1 MDIPS
6 SSLLASLASLSHR
19 ERLIQL
25 KGPEEGL
32 VVERFEGIESVCG
45 DNRLQ
50 IDCLSTD
57 AFLDLEPWLE
67 QPLTLQLRQADG
79 SLRQWHGLCT
89 EAAQLGS
96 DGGLARYR
104 LILEPWTALLRLRRN
119 AVIFQ
124 DLDTRAICEQIFAD
138 YPQAVFRF
146 DVQAELPA
154 RAITT
159 QYRET
164 DWAFVTRL
172 LAEAGLAWRIEQAQ
186 DDDAAHA
193 LVVFEPGA
201 ELPDAGRVRFHRADM
216 AEASD
221 GITAFAERQQLVPNA
236 STVASWHSEQVTAVA
251 AQSSADAGSLPP
263 LEVYV
268 QPRAGRFAQAGW
280 ADAEAQARLDAL
292 RVGQVL
298 YSGSG
303 SERQLGAGSTFTLAQ
318 HPQHEGQAFQ
328 LLAVQHVALNN
339 LDQGI
344 AELLGSPA
352 LERGAY
358 RNSFLATG
366 ADVPLRALPQDRPT
380 LHGPQTARVVGI
392 ADAAVTPNREH
403 QVRIQFGWQRGSK
416 PNPGGLTETGSAQ
429 PGHAPGDHTSGS
441 WVSVAEWVAGPNWGT
456 AFLPRVGSEVLVEF
470 LHGDIDQPRIT
481 GQLYNGEVAPPFG
494 GGIDENARHPG
505 VLSGLHTQAHDGSGT
520 QQWVMD
526 DTPGQLRTR
535 LHSSLADSRLEL
547 GYLIA
552 HQDTARGALR
562 GEGFELAT
570 QGWGNVHAGEGL
582 LLSAS
587 LQERAASTVMD
598 NASVVAQLKGAERSL
613 EQMQQT
619 LAQQQVPGLA
629 EFERTKQL
637 REQIDPQAQGRYT
650 GEVNGQSAMKPGSDG
665 RSPGEQPVE
674 RLGTPLLLAEA
685 PHHVAWTTPASAVA
699 YAGQNLQMTVQQDLH
714 ISAGETIAT
723 VSGEHVSLFA
733 QSGPLRVIA
742 AQGPVSL
749 QAHDGE
755 LELLSDQALTITAT
769 DDRIDVLAQSKV
781 VLQAGSSAITLEG
794 GNITFSC
801 PGEFKVKA
809 GEHPFMGGSSTPA
822 SLPPLPAFTIKP
834 DPGRT
839 FESTFAYDQLR
850 SIAAQSTPV
859 EFVMMM
865 APTFGFDVPARTY
878 MKLQDALKDG
888 SLQAPEH
895 KVMAGA
901 PYPADYD
908 NSKRIIRVNSMAADR
923 AATTIEAS
931 RELLAVLLHEF
942 GHHVDN
948 VLRSDLAEKD
958 ANGKPTLAADSG
970 KEEGTALAYRLAF
983 FDLEGTHETEYAQY
997 TSPEYNGALKVN
1009 YAEVQAALKQQG
1021 PVAQETNKSEDGR
1034 YEGFSAGDGQNH
1046 DKRPNESFGHRSIE
1060 TVLVRADFE
1069 PTERASIYF
1078 GNWLR
1083 DYSQLLDPKIVRPPN
1098 LPKNLGKHLSRDA
1111 LTKIVDILAGS
1122 EFHSLR
1128 FNNKAEYE
1136 VTPLRLGVYRPSEH
1150 IDNPKNI
1157 KPEPADPK
1165 SIDKDFEPW
1174 VTPGSALLQIDP
1186 KTSMKRYIM
1195 RSIDFMSSELKVA
1208 LSMGKT
1214 PDGMRHFGSA
1224 LHVLEDYF
1232 AHSNFCEL
1240 SLRKLGHS
1248 TVLPWTSTA
1257 NCTHQYPVVTG
1268 MFGSTDV
1275 IASLAEPI
1283 AHKLFGVESWEFK
1296 ASKPGERSDGEKIML
1311 VLLSE
1316 HSDQRYHKAFQ
1327 DFLKLRDR
1335 IARIPGHEYLERAGW
1350 IASAPMR
1357 AVLNCYNFV
1366 YQQLLL
1372 LVGNSVDDAQ
1382 TMFDSDPNK
1391 SGSTDPSHSQLAKDH
1406 DIHPLHTLAAQL
1418 AQQAVLQ
1425 VGQAMAASWKGNTA
1439 RDPVKIAQS
1448 YLVHPN
1454 DTNWQD
1460 SIVTNWA
1467 RGHAAAIR
1475 RASSATELE
1484 HLHEEHGKHALEN
1497 IRRIGRY
1504 GSDSW
1509 DYITRF
1515 YEDLFGET
1523 NQVKSK

>member
-25 KGPEEGL
+25 QGPEQGL
-32 VVERFEGIESVCG
+32 VVERFEGAESVCG

-50 IDCLSTD
+50 IDCLATD
-57 AFLDLEPWLE
+57 AFLDLAPWLE

-79 SLRQWHGLCT
+79 ALRQWHGLCT

-124 DLDTRAICEQIFAD
+124 DQDTRAICEQIFGD

-146 DVQAELPA
+146 DVQAELPV

-186 DDDAAHA
+186 GDEAAHT

-201 ELPDAGRVRFHRADM
+201 ELPDSGTFRFHRADM

-236 STVASWHSEQVTAVA
+236 STVASWHSEQVNAVA
-251 AQSSADAGSLPP
+251 AQSSADAGTLPA

-268 QPRAGRFAQAGW
+268 QPRAGRFAQPGW

-303 SERQLGAGSTFTLAQ
+303 SERQLGAGATFALSQ
-318 HPQHEGQAFQ
+318 HPQHAGQSFQ
-328 LLAVQHVALNN
+328 LLAVQHVAVNN

-344 AELLGSPA
+344 AELLGNTA

-358 RNSFLATG
+358 RNSFIATG
-366 ADVPLRALPQDRPT
+366 ADVPLRALPLDRPT
-380 LHGPQTARVVGI
+380 LHGPQTARVVGV
-392 ADAAVTPNREH
+392 ADAALSPNREH

-416 PNPGGLTETGSAQ
+416 PNPGGLNDTGSAQ

-456 AFLPRVGSEVLVEF
+456 AFLPRVGAEVLVEF

-520 QQWVMD
+520 QQWVID

-587 LQERAASTVMD
+587 LQQRAGSTVMD
-598 NASVVAQLKGAERSL
+598 NASVVSQLKGAERSL

-619 LAQQQVPGLA
+619 LGQQQVPGLA
-629 EFERTKQL
+629 EFERTRQL
-637 REQIDPQAQGRYT
+637 REQIDPQAQGRYS
-650 GEVNGQSAMKPGSDG
+650 GDVNGQNAMKPGSDG

-674 RLGTPLLLAEA
+674 RLGKPLLLAEA

-714 ISAGETIAT
+714 VSAGETIAT

-749 QAHDGE
+749 QANDGE

-769 DDRIDVLAQSKV
+769 DDRIDVLAQTKV

-809 GEHPFMGGSSTPA
+809 GEHPFLGGESSAPFM
-822 SLPPLPAFTIKP
+822 PPLPGGLQGTPDWIALDYRDVETQQAMAGTPYEIHFKNGSVIKGELDDQGKAHHEPIQKQEVEKVVYEPRKP
-834 DPGRT
+834 DP
-839 FESTFAYDQLR
+839 EDKC
-850 SIAAQSTPV
+850 P
-859 EFVMMM
+859 
-865 APTFGFDVPARTY
+865 
-878 MKLQDALKDG
+878 
-888 SLQAPEH
+888 
-895 KVMAGA
+895 
-901 PYPADYD
+901 
-908 NSKRIIRVNSMAADR
+908 
-923 AATTIEAS
+923 
-931 RELLAVLLHEF
+931 
-942 GHHVDN
+942 
-948 VLRSDLAEKD
+948 
-958 ANGKPTLAADSG
+958 
-970 KEEGTALAYRLAF
+970 
-983 FDLEGTHETEYAQY
+983 DLELIVSPQRGT
-997 TSPEYNGALKVN
+997 
-1009 YAEVQAALKQQG
+1009 
-1021 PVAQETNKSEDGR
+1021 
-1034 YEGFSAGDGQNH
+1034 
-1046 DKRPNESFGHRSIE
+1046 GH
-1060 TVLVRADFE
+1060 
-1069 PTERASIYF
+1069 
-1078 GNWLR
+1078 G
-1083 DYSQLLDPKIVRPPN
+1083 
-1098 LPKNLGKHLSRDA
+1098 
-1111 LTKIVDILAGS
+1111 
-1122 EFHSLR
+1122 
-1128 FNNKAEYE
+1128 
-1136 VTPLRLGVYRPSEH
+1136 
-1150 IDNPKNI
+1150 
-1157 KPEPADPK
+1157 
-1165 SIDKDFEPW
+1165 
-1174 VTPGSALLQIDP
+1174 
-1186 KTSMKRYIM
+1186 
-1195 RSIDFMSSELKVA
+1195 
-1208 LSMGKT
+1208 
-1214 PDGMRHFGSA
+1214 
-1224 LHVLEDYF
+1224 
-1232 AHSNFCEL
+1232 
-1240 SLRKLGHS
+1240 
-1248 TVLPWTSTA
+1248 
-1257 NCTHQYPVVTG
+1257 
-1268 MFGSTDV
+1268 
-1275 IASLAEPI
+1275 
-1283 AHKLFGVESWEFK
+1283 
-1296 ASKPGERSDGEKIML
+1296 
-1311 VLLSE
+1311 
-1316 HSDQRYHKAFQ
+1316 
-1327 DFLKLRDR
+1327 
-1335 IARIPGHEYLERAGW
+1335 
-1350 IASAPMR
+1350 
-1357 AVLNCYNFV
+1357 
-1366 YQQLLL
+1366 
-1372 LVGNSVDDAQ
+1372 
-1382 TMFDSDPNK
+1382 
-1391 SGSTDPSHSQLAKDH
+1391 
-1406 DIHPLHTLAAQL
+1406 
-1418 AQQAVLQ
+1418 
-1425 VGQAMAASWKGNTA
+1425 
-1439 RDPVKIAQS
+1439 
-1448 YLVHPN
+1448 
-1454 DTNWQD
+1454 
-1460 SIVTNWA
+1460 
-1467 RGHAAAIR
+1467 
-1475 RASSATELE
+1475 
-1484 HLHEEHGKHALEN
+1484 
-1497 IRRIGRY
+1497 
-1504 GSDSW
+1504 
-1509 DYITRF
+1509 
-1515 YEDLFGET
+1515 
-1523 NQVKSK
+1523 

>member
-138 YPQAVFRF
+138 YPQALFRF

-186 DDDAAHA
+186 DDDAAHT

-236 STVASWHSEQVTAVA
+236 STVASWHSEQVGAVA
-251 AQSSADAGSLPP
+251 AHSSADAGTLPA

-303 SERQLGAGSTFTLAQ
+303 SERQLAAGSTFTLAQ

-344 AELLGSPA
+344 AELLGSTA

-366 ADVPLRALPQDRPT
+366 SGVPLRALPQDRPT

-392 ADAAVTPNREH
+392 ANTAVTPNREH
-403 QVRIQFGWQRGSK
+403 QVRIQFGWQRGSR
-416 PNPGGLTETGSAQ
+416 PNPGGLTDTGSAQ

-441 WVSVAEWVAGPNWGT
+441 WVPVAEWVAGPNWGT

-520 QQWVMD
+520 QQWVID

-637 REQIDPQAQGRYT
+637 REQIDPKAQGRFQ
-650 GEVNGQSAMKPGSDG
+650 GDVNGQSAMKPGSDG
-665 RSPGEQPVE
+665 RSPGDQPVE

-769 DDRIDVLAQSKV
+769 DDRIDVLAQTKV

-809 GEHPFMGGSSTPA
+809 GEHPFMGGESSAP
-822 SLPPLPAFTIKP
+822 LIPPLPGGLQSIPDWIALDYRDVETLKAMAGTPYEIHFKNGSVIKGKLDDDGKAHHEPIPKQEVEKVVYEPRQP
-834 DPGRT
+834 DP
-839 FESTFAYDQLR
+839 E
-850 SIAAQSTPV
+850 
-859 EFVMMM
+859 
-865 APTFGFDVPARTY
+865 
-878 MKLQDALKDG
+878 
-888 SLQAPEH
+888 
-895 KVMAGA
+895 
-901 PYPADYD
+901 
-908 NSKRIIRVNSMAADR
+908 
-923 AATTIEAS
+923 
-931 RELLAVLLHEF
+931 
-942 GHHVDN
+942 
-948 VLRSDLAEKD
+948 EKW
-958 ANGKPTLAADSG
+958 P
-970 KEEGTALAYRLAF
+970 
-983 FDLEGTHETEYAQY
+983 DLELIAN
-997 TSPEYNGALKVN
+997 P
-1009 YAEVQAALKQQG
+1009 QQG
-1021 PVAQETNKSEDGR
+1021 
-1034 YEGFSAGDGQNH
+1034 AG
-1046 DKRPNESFGHRSIE
+1046 
-1060 TVLVRADFE
+1060 
-1069 PTERASIYF
+1069 
-1078 GNWLR
+1078 
-1083 DYSQLLDPKIVRPPN
+1083 
-1098 LPKNLGKHLSRDA
+1098 
-1111 LTKIVDILAGS
+1111 
-1122 EFHSLR
+1122 
-1128 FNNKAEYE
+1128 
-1136 VTPLRLGVYRPSEH
+1136 
-1150 IDNPKNI
+1150 
-1157 KPEPADPK
+1157 
-1165 SIDKDFEPW
+1165 
-1174 VTPGSALLQIDP
+1174 
-1186 KTSMKRYIM
+1186 
-1195 RSIDFMSSELKVA
+1195 
-1208 LSMGKT
+1208 
-1214 PDGMRHFGSA
+1214 
-1224 LHVLEDYF
+1224 
-1232 AHSNFCEL
+1232 
-1240 SLRKLGHS
+1240 
-1248 TVLPWTSTA
+1248 
-1257 NCTHQYPVVTG
+1257 
-1268 MFGSTDV
+1268 
-1275 IASLAEPI
+1275 
-1283 AHKLFGVESWEFK
+1283 
-1296 ASKPGERSDGEKIML
+1296 
-1311 VLLSE
+1311 
-1316 HSDQRYHKAFQ
+1316 
-1327 DFLKLRDR
+1327 
-1335 IARIPGHEYLERAGW
+1335 
-1350 IASAPMR
+1350 
-1357 AVLNCYNFV
+1357 
-1366 YQQLLL
+1366 
-1372 LVGNSVDDAQ
+1372 
-1382 TMFDSDPNK
+1382 
-1391 SGSTDPSHSQLAKDH
+1391 
-1406 DIHPLHTLAAQL
+1406 
-1418 AQQAVLQ
+1418 
-1425 VGQAMAASWKGNTA
+1425 
-1439 RDPVKIAQS
+1439 
-1448 YLVHPN
+1448 
-1454 DTNWQD
+1454 
-1460 SIVTNWA
+1460 
-1467 RGHAAAIR
+1467 
-1475 RASSATELE
+1475 
-1484 HLHEEHGKHALEN
+1484 HG
-1497 IRRIGRY
+1497 
-1504 GSDSW
+1504 
-1509 DYITRF
+1509 
-1515 YEDLFGET
+1515 
-1523 NQVKSK
+1523 